1 MEGYSYSQI
10 KKELGVSKSTL
21 SAWLKYYPLSDER
34 IAELTSKNHQRI
46 ENYIKT
52 RRAQK
57 EKILKE
63 FYDRE
68 KSAIFPLSKRDLFIA
83 GLFLYWGEGGKT
95 KESELVF
102 SNTNPA
108 MVKFFIKW
116 LELLGVSK
124 KDLKVKLHL
133 YSDMNISKSII
144 FWANEL
150 KIPVSQFKRP
160 YIKETKLTSITYKN
174 GFGKG
179 TCCVIFEDRDLWE
192 YIIMGLKYISDGQNI
207 HP

>member
-108 MVKFFIKW
+108 MVKFYMYWMGKSLGFEKQKIKI
-116 LELLGVSK
+116 
-124 KDLKVKLHL
+124 KLHL
-133 YSDMNISKSII
+133 YKDMLIEKEINFWSK
-144 FWANEL
+144 EL
-150 KIPVSQFKRP
+150 GVNKSQFIKP
-160 YIKETKLTSITYKN
+160 YIKKSNKGDITYKS
-174 GFGKG
+174 GFGHG
-179 TCCVIFEDRDLWE
+179 TCNVAVANAILGKKVL
-192 YIIMGLKYISDGQNI
+192 MGLKAIEDYFNN
-207 HP
+207 